1 MRLLIA
7 DDEDYAR
14 EGLIESIPWE
24 KYGIDE
30 IMQAKDGREALT
42 ISGWFRPDIVLTD
55 IRMPK
60 LNGLE
65 FAERLIRQCPDSKL
79 LFMSGYMEIE
89 YLKKVISLDA
99 VEFVEKPIEL
109 DKVEQAVKKYF
120 TVRIAWVFGL
130 NGKNFIK
137 TMLRLGRERGA
148 VSVVDDQIGS
158 PTYTY
163 DLARLLV
170 DMIQTERYGRYHA
183 TNEGICSWYE
193 FACEIFKQA
202 GMDQV
207 KVTPVD
213 SASYPAKA
221 KRPSNSRMSKE
232 KLTENGFERLPDWQD
247 ALSRYLKELEKQE
260 A

>member
-79 LFMSGYMEIE
+79 
-89 YLKKVISLDA
+89 
-99 VEFVEKPIEL
+99 FV
-109 DKVEQAVKKYF
+109 
-120 TVRIAWVFGL
+120 
-130 NGKNFIK
+130 
-137 TMLRLGRERGA
+137 
-148 VSVVDDQIGS
+148 
-158 PTYTY
+158 
-163 DLARLLV
+163 
-170 DMIQTERYGRYHA
+170 H
-183 TNEGICSWYE
+183 
-193 FACEIFKQA
+193 
-202 GMDQV
+202 
-207 KVTPVD
+207 
-213 SASYPAKA
+213 
-221 KRPSNSRMSKE
+221 
-232 KLTENGFERLPDWQD
+232 ERLHGNRIP
-247 ALSRYLKELEKQE
+247 EKGDFPGCGGIRGK
-260 A
+260 AD

>member
-89 YLKKVISLDA
+89 YLKKAISLDA

-109 DKVEQAVKKYF
+109 DKVEQTIMMQQAMDKKLENLERRRQELF
-120 TVRIAWVFGL
+120 TAHGLDGRTLKQIADEAKDSERKVLLELYRRIDGSIGNIQYYNKKAETVAKSEL
-130 NGKNFIK
+130 
-137 TMLRLGRERGA
+137 ERMGIDSRM
-148 VSVVDDQIGS
+148 VGN
-158 PTYTY
+158 PTG
-163 DLARLLV
+163 
-170 DMIQTERYGRYHA
+170 IYGR
-183 TNEGICSWYE
+183 
-193 FACEIFKQA
+193 
-202 GMDQV
+202 
-207 KVTPVD
+207 
-213 SASYPAKA
+213 
-221 KRPSNSRMSKE
+221 PSVQKGSK
-232 KLTENGFERLPDWQD
+232 
-247 ALSRYLKELEKQE
+247 LEKK

>member
-79 LFMSGYMEIE
+79 LFMSGYM
-89 YLKKVISLDA
+89 L
-99 VEFVEKPIEL
+99 
-109 DKVEQAVKKYF
+109 
-120 TVRIAWVFGL
+120 
-130 NGKNFIK
+130 
-137 TMLRLGRERGA
+137 
-148 VSVVDDQIGS
+148 
-158 PTYTY
+158 
-163 DLARLLV
+163 
-170 DMIQTERYGRYHA
+170 
-183 TNEGICSWYE
+183 
-193 FACEIFKQA
+193 
-202 GMDQV
+202 
-207 KVTPVD
+207 
-213 SASYPAKA
+213 
-221 KRPSNSRMSKE
+221 
-232 KLTENGFERLPDWQD
+232 
-247 ALSRYLKELEKQE
+247 
-260 A
+260 